1 MESEKTVKR
10 KRSFGRTLLFFVLGA
25 TAIFCVSLVV
35 AILLPKNLM
44 APENQIAI
52 VEIKGMITSSED
64 IVRQIRQYEEDVN
77 VHGIVLRIDSPGGSV
92 APSQEIYNA
101 VLKAKENNIKIF
113 ASFGSL
119 AASGGY
125 YIASAA
131 NTIVSNPGTLTGSI
145 GAIMAFS
152 NMEELMSKVGMRPEV
167 IKSGPFKDTGSFSR
181 SMSKDERAL
190 LQAVVD
196 DVHQQFVGAV
206 AVGRNL
212 PFKEVAKIADGR
224 IYTGRQ
230 ALKLK
235 MVDQLG
241 SLQDTID
248 LLAEE
253 LGMTDKPNIVR
264 EKEDVNFFDWLLQSS
279 LSKNLT
285 ASLVPSPSPSLQ
297 YLWVSQ

>member
-1 MESEKTVKR
+1 MESGNTVKR
-10 KRSFGRTLLFFVLGA
+10 KRSFGRSLLFFVLGA
-25 TAIFCVSLVV
+25 VAIFCVSLVV
-35 AILLPKNLM
+35 AILLPKSM
-44 APENQIAI
+44 IAPENQIAI
-52 VEIKGMITSSED
+52 VEIKGMITSSGD
-64 IVRQIRQYEEDVN
+64 IVRQIKLYEEDEN
-77 VHGIVLRIDSPGGSV
+77 IHGIVLRIDSPGGSV

-101 VLKAKENNIKIF
+101 VLKAKENNTKIF
-113 ASFGSL
+113 ASLGNL

-131 NTIVSNPGTLTGSI
+131 DTIVSNPGTLTGSI

-152 NMEELMSKVGMRPEV
+152 NMEELMNKVGMQPEV

-181 SMSKDERAL
+181 PMSKDERAL

-196 DVHQQFVGAV
+196 DVHEQFVGAV
-206 AVGRNL
+206 AAGRNL
-212 PFKEVAKIADGR
+212 PFKEVAQIADGR

-235 MVDQLG
+235 MVDKLG

-264 EKEDVNFFDWLLQSS
+264 EEEDVNFFDWLLQSS
-279 LSKNLT
+279 LSKNLR
-285 ASLVPSPSPSLQ
+285 ASLIPSPSPSLQ
-297 YLWVSQ
+297 YLWVAQ